1 MIWEEIKNI
10 KSDKKELKKFGLTVG
25 AVLLAIGLVLYFV
38 EKPANLYF
46 ISIGAFLVAAGL
58 AVPEILLP
66 LQKAWMAL
74 AVILGFIMTRVILS
88 LLFFLVVTP
97 IALVAKIFGKDFL
110 DEKIDRKKESY
121 WHYREKK
128 EYDESSTEK
137 QF

>member
-10 KSDKKELKKFGLTVG
+10 KSDKNELKKFGLTVG
-25 AVLLAIGLVLYFV
+25 AVLLAVGLVLYFL

-46 ISIGAFLVAAGL
+46 ISIGAFLAAAGL
-58 AVPEILLP
+58 SVPEILLP
-66 LQKAWMAL
+66 LQKLWMAL

-88 LLFFLVVTP
+88 ILFFVVVTP
-97 IALVAKIFGKDFL
+97 IGFAAKIFGKDFL

-128 EYDESSTEK
+128 EYEKSQTEK